1 MNKKELVEALA
12 GKLGGTKKEAEGFI
26 NNFVEVVSDT
36 LGKEEEVK
44 IMGFGTFK
52 VMKRKARKGVNPQT
66 GKKLKI
72 PAKKVPK
79 FVPGKELK
87 DIVK

>member
-1 MNKKELVEALA
+1 MNKKELVDQLA
-12 GKLGGTKKEAEGFI
+12 GKLGAKKKDAEAFI
-26 NNFVEVVSDT
+26 NAFVEVVSEN
-36 LGKEEEVK
+36 LEKEEVIK

-52 VMKRKARKGVNPQT
+52 VQERAARKGVNPQT

-87 DIVK
+87 EMVK